1 MELGTVTGE
10 SWRRV
15 GLLVALAA
23 LWLAFHL
30 ASDGAFLTPRN
41 LTNLAVQTCVVG
53 LMATGMVLAIAARQ
67 IDLSV
72 GSVLGV
78 TGMVVAVLQADV
90 WPREAVWSGP
100 AALAVGLGLG
110 VSIGAWQGW
119 WVAYRGVPSF
129 VVTLAG
135 LLVFRGAAFL
145 VTDGRT
151 VAPLAVGFSRIGG
164 GPGGTLPAWLG
175 WAIAAGGSLA
185 FAAIRLRRGGSTTQ
199 WLGGAAICALALSA
213 VFVFTTPLREGG
225 PMRGVPYP
233 VVILAVVSLAV
244 GLLAHATRFGRW
256 VFAMGGSPTA
266 AERAGI
272 DTRRVTLG
280 LFALLG
286 LLAALA
292 GSVTVARL
300 EAGTSSMGT
309 LAELSVIA
317 AAVIGGASLRGGSGS
332 VIGALLGALL
342 MQSLENGLVLI
353 GASSAARQIAIG
365 LVLILAVWIDGR
377 FRRETA

>member
-1 MELGTVTGE
+1 MTAEA
-10 SWRRV
+10 WRRA
-15 GLLVALAA
+15 GLLLALAL
-23 LWLAFHL
+23 LWFGFHL

-53 LMATGMVLAIAARQ
+53 LMATGMVLVIAARQ

-72 GSVLGV
+72 GSVLGT
-78 TGMVVAVLQADV
+78 TGMIVAVLQADV
-90 WPREAVWSGP
+90 WPREAGWSGP
-100 AALAVGLGLG
+100 AALLAGLALG
-110 VSIGAWQGW
+110 VAIGLWQGW

-135 LLVFRGAAFL
+135 LLVFRGTAFL

-151 VAPLAVGFSRIGG
+151 VAPLADGFSRLGG
-164 GPGGTLPAWLG
+164 GPGGTLPAWGG
-175 WAIAAGGSLA
+175 WTLAAAGCIV
-185 FAAIRLRRGGSTTQ
+185 FAATSLRRRVSMQ
-199 WLGGAAICALALSA
+199 HWLAGAAVCALGLCTVALFS
-213 VFVFTTPLREGG
+213 VPLREGA
-225 PMRGVPYP
+225 PIRGVPYP
-233 VVILAVVSLAV
+233 VVILASVALAV
-244 GLLAHATRFGRW
+244 GTLAHATRFGRW

-280 LFALLG
+280 LFALMG
-286 LLAALA
+286 LLSALA
-292 GSVTVARL
+292 GTVTVARL

-309 LAELSVIA
+309 LTELSVIA

-332 VIGALLGALL
+332 VVGALLGALL
-342 MQSLENGLVLI
+342 MQSLENGLVLL

-365 LVLILAVWIDGR
+365 LVLILAVWVDGLL
-377 FRRETA
+377 RREAR